1 MMEPG
6 AGWVESKQLIGRIDR
21 RGQKE
26 AEVRIW
32 MLVNNASAVD
42 MYMFRPAD
50 TQRRAEEGETEP
62 ASSTM
67 QGSSMEDAVTID
79 DEEADG

>member
-1 MMEPG
+1 MEPG
-6 AGWVESKQLIGRIDR
+6 AGWAESKQLIGRIDC

-42 MYMFRPAD
+42 MCMFRSAD

-67 QGSSMEDAVTID
+67 QGSSVEDAVTID